1 MKKLLATMLLSL
13 GIVTA
18 VQAQSSVTIYGI
30 LDVGFVGGNEKDTV
44 NNTTSKQQA
53 NGFGSSAQS
62 TSRLGFRGQ
71 EDLGGGTS
79 AFFTIET
86 LITPQDTSYT
96 TNANRQTFVGI
107 GQKGIGRAS
116 IGTQYTSL
124 HNALVKTDPGMVNNM
139 AGSVINPQA
148 TGVTGSSSSDGNNLA
163 YTVRA
168 NNMLALQSDNFAG
181 LVGSAFYVQNAT
193 NSTQTGPTTGGN
205 INSTGYGLGADYTW
219 RKLFVTANYQSFK
232 GENNTSTAAVSVTT
246 AGGLTAVNA
255 TDNQMYTAATYDFG
269 IVKAYINYID
279 RKVTSSFNSNN
290 YVKRSAQQI
299 GVRGFI
305 TPKVEGW
312 ASGGTGRWTAAGSGS
327 PTANFNGYQL
337 GSNYWLSKRTNLYA
351 IYGQEQTSNT
361 NIASSNANYGLS
373 NYAVG
378 VRHTF

>member
-30 LDVGFVGGNEKDTV
+30 LDVGFVGGSEKDTV

-71 EDLGGGTS
+71 ENLGGGMS
-79 AFFTIET
+79 AFFTFET
-86 LITPQDTSYT
+86 QITPQDTNYT
-96 TNANRQTFVGI
+96 TNANRQAFVGI

-116 IGTQYTSL
+116 IGTQYTTL

-181 LVGSAFYVQNAT
+181 LAGSAFY
-193 NSTQTGPTTGGN
+193 
-205 INSTGYGLGADYTW
+205 D
-219 RKLFVTANYQSFK
+219 
-232 GENNTSTAAVSVTT
+232 
-246 AGGLTAVNA
+246 
-255 TDNQMYTAATYDFG
+255 
-269 IVKAYINYID
+269 
-279 RKVTSSFNSNN
+279 
-290 YVKRSAQQI
+290 I
-299 GVRGFI
+299 GRAHV
-305 TPKVEGW
+305 
-312 ASGGTGRWTAAGSGS
+312 
-327 PTANFNGYQL
+327 
-337 GSNYWLSKRTNLYA
+337 
-351 IYGQEQTSNT
+351 
-361 NIASSNANYGLS
+361 
-373 NYAVG
+373 
-378 VRHTF
+378 